1 MCSTT
6 TRVQTEGQNEFLAQA
21 FQEHRERLLR
31 LAERH
36 LNPILRR
43 RVSPEDVLQEAAAGA
58 YRWGGDF
65 IHNPDLPVYFRLR
78 AILLQAITH
87 LERYHL
93 QSAKRDAYREA
104 EPPPVD
110 DGEEAVPPWDGIPDT
125 ATSPL
130 SAAARADRH
139 AILRQA
145 LRDLSA
151 SDRQIVLLRN
161 FDDLSN
167 AECAAILGLDVKAA
181 SIRYVRALQRLKA
194 KLVEYTEFQP

>member
-1 MCSTT
+1 M
-6 TRVQTEGQNEFLAQA
+6 QTAEQNEFLAEA

-43 RVSPEDVLQEAAAGA
+43 RVSPEDVLQEAVANSC
-58 YRWGGDF
+58 RWGGSF
-65 IHNPDLPVYFRLR
+65 INNPDLPVYFRLR
-78 AILLQAITH
+78 AVVLQTITH
-87 LERYHL
+87 LERHHL
-93 QSAKRDAYREA
+93 LSAKRDAYRES
-104 EPPPVD
+104 EPPPLDSDKDAPPAWD
-110 DGEEAVPPWDGIPDT
+110 DIPDT

-145 LRDLSA
+145 LRDLSE

-167 AECAAILGLDVKAA
+167 AECAAVLGIDIKAA

-194 KLVEYTEFQP
+194 KLVEYTEFQS

>member
-1 MCSTT
+1 M
-6 TRVQTEGQNEFLAQA
+6 G
-21 FQEHRERLLR
+21 ERR
-31 LAERH
+31 
-36 LNPILRR
+36 
-43 RVSPEDVLQEAAAGA
+43 AG
-58 YRWGGDF
+58 
-65 IHNPDLPVYFRLR
+65 
-78 AILLQAITH
+78 
-87 LERYHL
+87 
-93 QSAKRDAYREA
+93 
-104 EPPPVD
+104 
-110 DGEEAVPPWDGIPDT
+110 
-125 ATSPL
+125 
-130 SAAARADRH
+130 RH

>member
-1 MCSTT
+1 MCYTT
-6 TRVQTEGQNEFLAQA
+6 TRVQTEGQNDFLAQA

-87 LERYHL
+87 LERHHL

-130 SAAARADRH
+130 SAAARA
-139 AILRQA
+139 
-145 LRDLSA
+145 DLSA

>member
-1 MCSTT
+1 M
-6 TRVQTEGQNEFLAQA
+6 QTDDADNSFLAQA
-21 FQEHRERLLR
+21 FGEHRERLLR

-36 LNPILRR
+36 LNPVLRR
-43 RVSPEDVLQEAAAGA
+43 RVSPEDVVQEALAGA
-58 YRWGGDF
+58 CRWGGAF
-65 IHNPDLPVYFRLR
+65 IHNADLPVYFRLR
-78 AILLQAITH
+78 ALLLQAITH
-87 LERYHL
+87 LERHHL

-104 EPPPVD
+104 EPPPAD
-110 DGEEAVPPWDGIPDT
+110 GGEEAAPPWDAIADT

-139 AILRQA
+139 ALLRQA

-151 SDRQIVLLRN
+151 ADRQIILLRN

-167 AECAAILGLDVKAA
+167 AECAAVLGLDVKAA
-181 SIRYVRALQRLKA
+181 SIRYVRALQRLRA

>member
-1 MCSTT
+1 MCYTT
-6 TRVQTEGQNEFLAQA
+6 TRVQTEGQNDFLAQA

-87 LERYHL
+87 LERHHL

-130 SAAARADRH
+130 SAA
-139 AILRQA
+139 
-145 LRDLSA
+145 
-151 SDRQIVLLRN
+151 DRQIVLLRN